1 MKLESAV
8 FLAGAAMLAALSP
21 AARADCVVPC
31 LDNACGSSASK
42 ICCTYLPIFSGFP
55 TQTPRSPSHTDMH
68 QHIRN
73 VARVATPPP
82 RPQCMQPLGVQAYL
96 QLTHECVEIEARVFS
111 QKILPDTKPIYNLFY
126 FSPSPLRR
134 KVAMLSILSPV
145 GPNKLASSYGIFF
158 SPRYETD

>member
-82 RPQCMQPLGVQAYL
+82 PDHSACSRLAFKRICNSHTSAFKSRRAYSAKKYFRTQNL
-96 QLTHECVEIEARVFS
+96 YT
-111 QKILPDTKPIYNLFY
+111 IYF
-126 FSPSPLRR
+126 
-134 KVAMLSILSPV
+134 
-145 GPNKLASSYGIFF
+145 IF
-158 SPRYETD
+158 PRLLCEEK